1 MSSAWSNSFIG
12 KFLSASKLRMEGRES
27 NYMSFNETSLYSI
40 ASFKFMTFSFL
51 FLVAHLILINI
62 VGIFLFG
69 KHHEGYDHL
78 ITQQK
83 QLFSCVSTKQEKMS
97 VVSANIKT
105 PTSDVMPRS
114 NSNTNIYCLKRR
126 CLVESRKAQFGNK
139 ILQISYFLPYWITY
153 IGCIAYQG
161 YKRIH
166 YKRIIQT
173 CNFDKYVS
181 RNALKDKLQL
191 I

>member
-126 CLVESRKAQFGNK
+126 CLVESREAQFGNK
-139 ILQISYFLPYWITY
+139 FFANIIFSALLDNLYWMYSLSRVQKNSLQKNHS
-153 IGCIAYQG
+153 
-161 YKRIH
+161 
-166 YKRIIQT
+166 
-173 CNFDKYVS
+173 NV
-181 RNALKDKLQL
+181 
-191 I
+191 